1 MTSGLGG
8 GGLSGLR
15 ENQMKLIKLKVA
27 LISFA
32 DFKQQIVSYPFLH
45 GNW

>member
-8 GGLSGLR
+8 GSSSGVQ
-15 ENQMKLIKLKVA
+15 ENQMKLIKMKVV

-32 DFKQQIVSYPFLH
+32 DFKQQIVSYPSLH
-45 GNW
+45 DDW